1 MRILDQDNNEIVNP
15 NLEIGYLIQDRILIS
30 HHEAIEAVDE
40 QGHYEVEKEYP
51 ETGGKTLVWVVD
63 VPRVYA
69 QDAWDEYEDIQRYVL
84 YTKEELDA
92 QEQEKQFQQKLKDLV
107 DNAVSYNDLAMMI
120 TQGVNSI

>member
-1 MRILDQDNNEIVNP
+1 MRILDQDNNEITNP
-15 NLEIGYLIQDRILIS
+15 DLTIGYLIDDKFLVQ

-40 QGHYEVEKEYP
+40 QGHYEVENEYP

-69 QDAWDEYEDIQRYVL
+69 RDAWDEYEDIQRYVL

-107 DNAVSYNDLAMMI
+107 DNAVSYDDLAQMI
-120 TQGVNSI
+120 AAGVNSI

>member
-40 QGHYEVEKEYP
+40 QGHYEVEKEHP
-51 ETGGKTLVWVVD
+51 ETGGKTLVWIVD

-107 DNAVSYNDLAMMI
+107 DNSVSYNDLAQMI
-120 TQGVNSI
+120 AAGVNSI